1 MCEVARLEY
10 GVPWRRVLCDN
21 SRGLTM
27 GVAREKLLAS
37 GTIFAFYVENI
48 NIHWI
53 KKENIKLKS

>member
-21 SRGLTM
+21 SRGVTM

-37 GTIFAFYVENI
+37 GTIFAFLRGEY
-48 NIHWI
+48 
-53 KKENIKLKS
+53 